1 MPRRSNTGRIM
12 PYRYVTDRGETRW
25 RARIDVGADIEG
37 HRRRRTVTSATYRG
51 CQEKITD
58 ILSEIR
64 ENGSPIDRNVRLGD
78 YARRWLDHKRHEI
91 DPKSYAMYR
100 TVIDRHLSAYAST
113 PLERIVPST
122 VRTILEDARS
132 YTQKG
137 EPKGPAGISLKRQ
150 IRTCLNQ
157 IMQSALAD
165 RLIPSNPVSAVRTP
179 QRKDLGAGRGT
190 FSVPELREMLR
201 AASAYDDVGLGAR
214 MWFRLLTGMRQG
226 EILGATWSSYNPR
239 TGMYAVDWKL
249 QTVPR
254 DHGCGMPVDGE
265 YPCGMHKGGL
275 CPKAVWRVPDGYD
288 MVALN
293 GSNALTRP
301 KSRTGRIVP
310 IVPPLQQVLKMYR
323 RKDSG
328 SVYGLM
334 FHDADGNP
342 IDPKRDMREFR
353 QLMTDAGMDAASHVG
368 HESRHA
374 IVTLLASQGVDF
386 QLIREIVGHSS
397 DAMVEH
403 YRHADDA
410 ERLKAMETIDERLGL
425 TDGRGSSSDSRGLS
439 AESRPTRMP

>member
-1 MPRRSNTGRIM
+1 MARSATGR
-12 PYRYVTDRGETRW
+12 YRARKYTDRHGTTRW
-25 RARIDVGADIEG
+25 RAQVAIGLYPNGEQRK
-37 HRRRRTVTSATYRG
+37 RTVTASTYRE
-51 CQEKITD
+51 CQSKLEDLLK
-58 ILSEIR
+58 LIR
-64 ENGSPIDRNVRLGD
+64 TTGVESQAHVKLGE
-78 YARRWLDHKRHEI
+78 YAEGWLEHKRHDI
-91 DPKSYAMYR
+91 DPKSYAMYK
-100 TVIDRHLSAYAST
+100 TVIDRHLGEYGNTA
-113 PLERIVPST
+113 LEKIVPST
-122 VRTILEDARS
+122 VRSILEHARS

-137 EPKGPAGISLKRQ
+137 EAKGPAGISLKRQ

-157 IMQSALAD
+157 IMQAAYAD
-165 RLIPSNPVSAVRTP
+165 RLIPSNPVLAVRTP
-179 QRKDLGAGRGT
+179 QRKDSGTGRGA

-201 AASAYDDVGLGAR
+201 IAAGYEDTALGAR

-226 EILGATWSSYNPR
+226 EILGATWKSYNPR
-239 TGMYAVDWKL
+239 TSMYTVDWKL

-254 DHGCGMPVDGE
+254 DHGCGTPIDGE
-265 YPCGMHKGGL
+265 YPCGRHKGGL

-310 IVPPLQQVLKMYR
+310 IVPPLRQVLAMYR
-323 RKDSG
+323 ERDTG

-342 IDPKRDMREFR
+342 IDPKSDMRDFR
-353 QLMTDAGMDAASHVG
+353 RLMTDAGMDAAGHVG

-374 IVTLLASQGVDF
+374 IVTLLAAQGVDF

-403 YRHADDA
+403 YRHADNA
-410 ERLKAMETIDERLGL
+410 ERLRAMETIDASLNLTQLGQ
-425 TDGRGSSSDSRGLS
+425 
-439 AESRPTRMP
+439 